1 MSQTLST
8 TQMVAELQ
16 RRVPIGLSATQAM
29 DRLNE
34 AYRWLCQR
42 GPMNWLLKKTNVT
55 TASSTD
61 EVTFPLP
68 YDWDSGKPA
77 YLSGSLAAGYG
88 VEIPYKP
95 YDTAIRHQ
103 TYPNSVATGQ
113 YSVWSYRYTTPSTL
127 DATVLAVAGL
137 VTTGVHG
144 YVMVNV
150 IGSTY
155 SAASQPIWVTTDTAA
170 TGQVA
175 LQVPL
180 GPAGTT
186 SRILFRTMAGGTAFL
201 TLATIANNTTT
212 TYTDNIADG
221 GLGAALTAQPR
232 AFYVGVLFPVAA
244 GGTHTLPFV
253 YHATPGQPLAVGAT
267 TYFQSPDVFD
277 SCLVE
282 LAESEIRRIY
292 ALVGWE
298 VIRQRVLEQVN
309 SLIDSYHT
317 TKATM
322 AGLADISRQLQEVQ
336 TIKAQ

>member
-16 RRVPIGLSATQAM
+16 RRVPIGLSAVQAM

-34 AYRWLCQR
+34 AYRWICQR
-42 GPMNWLLKKTNVT
+42 GPMNWLIKRTNVT
-55 TASSTD
+55 TTVGAD
-61 EVTFPLP
+61 EVVFPMP
-68 YDWDSGKPA
+68 YDWDSGKPS
-77 YLSGSLAAGYG
+77 YLTGGTGYG
-88 VEIPYKP
+88 VEIPYQP
-95 YDTAIRHQ
+95 YDMAIRHQ
-103 TYPNSVATGQ
+103 TYPNNVAAGQ

-155 SAASQPIWVTTDTAA
+155 SAPSQPIWVTTDTASA
-170 TGQVA
+170 GQVT

-186 SRILFRTMAGGTAFL
+186 SRIIYRTIAGGTLFL
-201 TLATIANNTTT
+201 LLTTLANNTTT
-212 TYTDNIADG
+212 TYTDNLADG
-221 GLGAALTAQPR
+221 SLGAALAVQPR
-232 AFYVGVLFPVAA
+232 AFYVGVLFPFAA
-244 GGTHTLPFV
+244 GNVSTLPFV
-253 YHATPGQPLAVGAT
+253 YHSTPGQPLAVGAT
-267 TYFQSPDVFD
+267 TFFQSPDVFD
-277 SCLVE
+277 SCIIG
-282 LAESEIRRIY
+282 LAESEVRRVY
-292 ALVGWE
+292 SLAGWE
-298 VIRQRVLEQVN
+298 VIKQSVIEQVN

-322 AGLADISRQLQEVQ
+322 AGLADVGRQLQEVQ
-336 TIKAQ
+336 TIKAK